1 MKALDPTLPA
11 PRAERPATHLLHDEP
26 NMRVVG
32 FRLLEGQ
39 EVPAHRSD
47 SSVLLTVTE
56 GEGLFRGADGEEV
69 LLAAGEMVAY
79 APGETHSIAARG
91 GPLRFVAVIAP
102 RPGG

>member
-26 NMRVVG
+26 NLRVVA

-39 EVPAHRSD
+39 EVPAHRSE
-47 SSVLLTVTE
+47 SSVMLTVTE
-56 GEGLFRGADGEEV
+56 GEGLFRGDEGEV
-69 LLAAGEMVAY
+69 LLCTGEAVVY
-79 APGETHSIAARG
+79 APGEMHSIAARG
-91 GPLRFVAVIAP
+91 GPLRFLAIIAP